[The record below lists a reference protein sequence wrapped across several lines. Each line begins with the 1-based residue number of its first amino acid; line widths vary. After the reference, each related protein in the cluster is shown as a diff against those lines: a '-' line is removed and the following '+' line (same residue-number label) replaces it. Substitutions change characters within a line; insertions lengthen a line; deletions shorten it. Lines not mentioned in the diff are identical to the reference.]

1 MLKIHSCLLCF
12 LFVLLLVHPSAS
24 QPTTFQLQLSRSA
37 QEDVAAV
44 IQNAAGNYVLAT
56 ITYSPASAFDAG
68 FIEISPT
75 GSILQTKTVST
86 TGNELVKSIVQ
97 TTDGGYLVTGSFFT
111 TANDYDWMVMKLDA
125 SFNLTWFK
133 RLGVTGAN
141 DNANRGFQLSA
152 SRYGVTGSVSLG
164 GSTKPA
170 VVMLNANGSVVSQ
183 GYLTTNQFASP
194 DYRGRY
200 LGGGE
205 IGISHLA
212 NAVSLMDTSGALI
225 SSDNF
230 SLGTYSTDVRQTAG
244 GRIVVSATGE
254 VGSPGGST
262 VVLGVLNHALNSLQ
276 HSAKFSSS
284 GNDLSAV
291 DFLIAGGRFV
301 VLANA
306 SSQTNG
312 SNSPLIIKTDST
324 GALLWCKNYKPSG
337 VTNCQA
343 KALIRTSDNG
353 YLLAG
358 RMSSGG
364 PYTVFIAKLD
374 SAGNSACNTNPY
386 TLTAGTVTPAAV
398 TPHAAFTGS
407 ITTLNP
413 LSASAPAITYTPT
426 VICTSVGIE
435 DPEQDTGPVVF
446 PSLFSEGFYVGLTG
460 YEKAGLELYD
470 CSGRC
475 ILKKPVDQE
484 EYVPAGMLAPGHYVA
499 VIKTGKRIYRQRII
513 KSTDGF

>member
-1 MLKIHSCLLCF
+1 MFKN
-12 LFVLLLVHPSAS
+12 VLLTLSIPALLISFTSLA
-24 QPTTFQLQLSRSA
+24 QPVTFQLQLSRSA

-44 IQNAAGNYVLAT
+44 IQNSAGNFVIAT

-86 TGNELVKSIVQ
+86 TGNELLKSIVQ

-133 RLGVTGAN
+133 RLGVTGAS
-141 DNANRGFQLSA
+141 DNANRGFQVSA

-170 VVMLNANGSVVSQ
+170 VVMLNANGTLVSQ

-225 SSDNF
+225 SSYGF

-244 GRIVVSATGE
+244 GRIVVSATGD

-262 VVLGVLNHALNSLQ
+262 VVLGVLNHSLTSLQ
-276 HSAKFSSS
+276 HAVKFSDS

-291 DFLIAGGRFV
+291 EFLIAGGRFV

-324 GALLWCKNYKPSG
+324 GSLIWCKNYKPSG

-374 SAGNSACNTNPY
+374 SAGNSVCNTNPY
-386 TLTAGTVTPAAV
+386 TLTSGTVTPVAV
-398 TPHAAFTGS
+398 TPHTAFTGG

-413 LSASAPAITYTPT
+413 LATSTPAVTYTPT
-426 VICTSVGIE
+426 VICTSVGVG
-435 DPEQDTGPVVF
+435 DPELAAGPVVF
-446 PSLFSEGFYVGLTG
+446 PSLFSEGFYVRQTG
-460 YEKAGLELYD
+460 SEKTVMEMFD

-475 ILKKPVDQE
+475 ILKKLVGLE

-499 VIKTGKRIYRQRII
+499 VISAGKRIYRQRII
-513 KSTDGF
+513 KIADGF